1 MLLNQS
7 SVIRTKSGCNKEERL
22 TQLRVPADYL
32 VLESQ
37 RGTQSMSL
45 QRALKLYLPH
55 TSCLHPYLWL
65 PVLLLTSNHKDKAVM
80 RAKPA
85 MAETRSRSADPNMTE
100 INVLKPF
107 FTQPQ
112 SGFHSLPCFLPI
124 LPSPLSR
131 LLMNYEFL

>member
-45 QRALKLYLPH
+45 QRALELYLPH
-55 TSCLHPYLWL
+55 TSCRHPYLWL
-65 PVLLLTSNHKDKAVM
+65 LVPLMTPNHKDKAVM
-80 RAKPA
+80 RAKSA
-85 MAETRSRSADPNMTE
+85 MAETCSRSPDPNMTE

-107 FTQPQ
+107 STHPA
-112 SGFHSLPCFLPI
+112 SVFHSIFISLI
-124 LPSPLSR
+124 PSITSIGVA
-131 LLMNYEFL
+131 N